1 MHTVLIDNV
10 RAALTETLGM
20 GFTVRDGIFSI
31 SRIRKARHA
40 GILED
45 AMTSKIPGTGTDA
58 YY

>member
-1 MHTVLIDNV
+1 MHTVLIGNV
-10 RAALTETLGM
+10 RAALTEALGM

-31 SRIRKARHA
+31 SRIRKTGYA
-40 GILED
+40 GVLED